1 MFIQVN
7 DRPLNVFSIMYHYT
21 RENKQAD
28 GSIIYSLYYRLTDGR
43 ILEEPFHD
51 IASRQAKID
60 ELAKIKMGGG
70 GTGGSSMKEYK
81 TSSTLSTNI
90 DTTTTIPTNTLTP
103 SSTVELE
110 QLVYDIKGTVAKI
123 TSIDT
128 TNNTITVTTMTIAG
142 EGGTGTLLSNDFEYE
157 EGYAF
162 EIVSDGTGYGVND
175 IVPTD
180 ITGVFA
186 KVTKVDAGGEI
197 KELSYTRKT
206 TALTTGTGANIK
218 ASVSSDVFVVPDA
231 SWNPSLGI
239 LTLTN
244 PDGAPVE
251 FIKTGD
257 VNTKYAIG
265 ADSKYYKFIYDE
277 DEGCITQSYSV
288 IQGGGDSKLLRDV
301 KANVAAGAIN
311 INDVVKKDTTFTE
324 FVEKLLIKQINP
336 TVTFTATSSGVKE
349 VGTSVTNPTLT
360 LKVTSVGTATPT
372 SINFFEGSTLLGSVP
387 YVAGQ
392 TNYTY
397 NYSGSVTNTSTFK
410 GTLSYGQP
418 DGSIGAV
425 SASASYTF
433 VYASYIGAVNSLTPS
448 DADILTLTKNVKNTK
463 AYTYNNI
470 TLGDERICYAYP
482 ASFGNLTSI
491 KDANNFEYL
500 GSYTKTTMLINSE
513 NYVVYI
519 LTDPITVSGFKQIYA

>member
-1 MFIQVN
+1 MFITVN
-7 DRPLNVFSIMYHYT
+7 DRPLNLFSVMYHYT
-21 RENKQAD
+21 RDIKNDD
-28 GSIIYSLYYRLTDGR
+28 GTISYNMYYRLTDGR
-43 ILEEPFHD
+43 ILEEPFAD

-60 ELAKIKMGGG
+60 AITKATVGGG
-70 GTGGSSMKEYK
+70 SSGSSMKEYK
-81 TSSTLSTNI
+81 SAKQLAITI
-90 DTTTTIPTNTLTP
+90 DAIKEIDIPDLTP
-103 SSTVELE
+103 DASKAELE
-110 QLVYDIKGTVAKI
+110 QLVYDINGTVGRI
-123 TSIDT
+123 TEVDS
-128 TNNTITVTTMTIAG
+128 TNNKVKVQTITIAG
-142 EGGTGTLLSNDFEYE
+142 SGSGTLISNDFEYE
-157 EGYAF
+157 EGYSY
-162 EIVSDGTGYGVND
+162 EVVTSGTGYTVGD

-180 ITGVFA
+180 IANVFA
-186 KVTKVDAGGEI
+186 KVSEVDTNGEI
-197 KELSYTRKT
+197 LSATYTRKIVSST
-206 TALTTGTGANIK
+206 SGTGADLK
-218 ASVSSDVFVVPDA
+218 ATKDSNVFVVPDTN
-231 SWNPSLGI
+231 WNPSLGI

-244 PDGAPVE
+244 PDGAPTE

-257 VNTKYAIG
+257 VTTKYAIG
-265 ADSKYYKFIYDE
+265 AQSRYYKFVYDE

-301 KANVAAGAIN
+301 KANVSAGAIN
-311 INDVVKKDTTFTE
+311 VNDVVKKDTTFTE

-360 LKVTSVGTATPT
+360 LKVTSVGTSTPT
-372 SINFFEGSTLLGSVP
+372 SIKFFEGSTLLGSVP

-392 TNYTY
+392 TQYTY
-397 NYSGSVTNTSTFK
+397 NYSGSVSNTSTFK
-410 GTLSYGQP
+410 GTLSYEQP

-425 SASASYTF
+425 SASAYYTF
-433 VYASYIGAVNSLTPS
+433 VYASYIGAVSTLTPS
-448 DADILTLTKNVKNTK
+448 DTDILALNKNVKNTK

-500 GSYTKTTMLINSE
+500 GSYTKSTMLINSE

-519 LTDPITVSGFKQIYA
+519 LTDPITVTGFKQIYA